1 MASITG
7 REGSLLERALAI
19 HEADII
25 VAPHGGQCFNLVF
38 ARPGTIFVEILPGM
52 SAMSACVHVLSPS
65 RVLPHLHSMLSRIQG
80 RRKRTQTHVGF
91 VFLSIYLYLY
101 ICVCIYINIDVY
113 IYMAGLKTSDGPYS
127 VRSFAS
133 GLGLAMW
140 VLHVRSAESTLLLSL
155 RDTSV
160 PVLDLGR
167 VSA

>member
-1 MASITG
+1 
-7 REGSLLERALAI
+7 
-19 HEADII
+19 
-25 VAPHGGQCFNLVF
+25 
-38 ARPGTIFVEILPGM
+38 
-52 SAMSACVHVLSPS
+52 
-65 RVLPHLHSMLSRIQG
+65 
-80 RRKRTQTHVGF
+80 
-91 VFLSIYLYLY
+91 
-101 ICVCIYINIDVY
+101 
-113 IYMAGLKTSDGPYS
+113 MAGLKTSDGPYS

>member
-52 SAMSACVHVLSPS
+52 SAVSACVHVLSPS
-65 RVLPHLHSMLSRIQG
+65 RALPHLRSMLSRIQG

-91 VFLSIYLYLY
+91 VFLFWQDSRL
-101 ICVCIYINIDVY
+101 CVCVCAVSY
-113 IYMAGLKTSDGPYS
+113 T
-127 VRSFAS
+127 
-133 GLGLAMW
+133 
-140 VLHVRSAESTLLLSL
+140 SL
-155 RDTSV
+155 RAHETLRDLV
-160 PVLDLGR
+160 CPLVLEKKKR
-167 VSA
+167 NI

>member
-1 MASITG
+1 MYG
-7 REGSLLERALAI
+7 
-19 HEADII
+19 
-25 VAPHGGQCFNLVF
+25 
-38 ARPGTIFVEILPGM
+38 
-52 SAMSACVHVLSPS
+52 
-65 RVLPHLHSMLSRIQG
+65 
-80 RRKRTQTHVGF
+80 
-91 VFLSIYLYLY
+91 YLY
-101 ICVCIYINIDVY
+101 IYIYIYIYIYTY